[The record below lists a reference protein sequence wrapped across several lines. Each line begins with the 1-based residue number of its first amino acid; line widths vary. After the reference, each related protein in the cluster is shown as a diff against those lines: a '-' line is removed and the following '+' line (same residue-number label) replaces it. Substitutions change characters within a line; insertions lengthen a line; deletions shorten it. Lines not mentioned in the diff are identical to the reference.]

1 MNPDTPNREQLELWL
16 SKPRFARYLKAT
28 KGDGELALELYIWNT
43 GLSQAV
49 LKDVSFFEI
58 ALRNAYS
65 RCFDENRHGKD
76 RWLFNDTS
84 PLRKPILRKNKRK
97 ALVDA
102 NRINRKSIDR
112 LAGNLGADATLDNVI
127 ANLTLGFWTH
137 LSDRNH
143 ECGIPNAP
151 ARTIT
156 WDQGME
162 MARHASLTEET
173 GVRIHFCD
181 PHSPWQRET
190 NENTNG
196 LIHDYFPNGT
206 DFSKVTDGEIREM
219 QDQLNGR
226 PRQTLGWKKPA
237 EAYAELLEKAAQGA
251 FTA

>member
-16 SKPRFARYLKAT
+16 SKPRFARYLKAA

-49 LKDVSFFEI
+49 LRDVSFFEI

-65 RCFDENRHGKD
+65 RCFDENWHGKD
-76 RWLFNDTS
+76 HWLFDDTS

-112 LAGNLGADATLDNVI
+112 LAGNLGADATSDNVI

-143 ECGIPNAP
+143 ERDVWMPCIYSAWPKGT
-151 ARTIT
+151 ARKQLNQILTSINQT
-156 WDQGME
+156 RNRAAHHEHLFATQGE
-162 MARHASLTEET
+162 SCTTASACRDAVKL
-173 GVRIHFCD
+173 
-181 PHSPWQRET
+181 
-190 NENTNG
+190 
-196 LIHDYFPNGT
+196 
-206 DFSKVTDGEIREM
+206 FSMLQSEVALYIYG
-219 QDQLNGR
+219 DQLVSTVDEFLEAN
-226 PRQTLGWKKPA
+226 PA
-237 EAYAELLEKAAQGA
+237 PVSIHL
-251 FTA
+251 